1 MKNPVFLNLFNAR
14 SNEVIEYDI
23 KDVDRITIAPARE
36 LMSPTARTLDKVD
49 ALDLVLRVQ
58 LKGECCKE
66 YPLTQW
72 NMEFIYP

>member
-23 KDVDRITIAPARE
+23 KDVDRIMIAPARE

-58 LKGECCKE
+58 LKGECCKV